1 MQDYVFVKI
10 PKSVYAKWNL
20 LSIMISYLL
29 KRNKK
34 DNSGLPRME
43 WKEGDRLG
51 VIIIN
56 QCKMMVA
63 FVRVIEVVKM
73 RSG

>member
-1 MQDYVFVKI
+1 
-10 PKSVYAKWNL
+10 
-20 LSIMISYLL
+20 MISYLL
-29 KRNKK
+29 KKEIKK
-34 DNSGLPRME
+34 TILDPCKAE